1 MDVSIFRKKKTKQKQ
16 SKGPSTAE
24 QTNNTNDPKEQRQG
38 GKPDPRE
45 HARGNAIAVKFERWE
60 GERVVWEVRTVV
72 LVSLR
77 GRPGWG
83 ACERLWG
90 RGCPL
95 ECSVSCWMV
104 L

>member
-1 MDVSIFRKKKTKQKQ
+1 M
-16 SKGPSTAE
+16 
-24 QTNNTNDPKEQRQG
+24 
-38 GKPDPRE
+38 
-45 HARGNAIAVKFERWE
+45 KFERWE